1 MGPSP
6 ILSITNT
13 ITIGTILNFNDG
25 NKRHGLKN
33 ITCISD
39 FLNSETNGQQFS
51 MSNFVK
57 YIFSNKASC
66 VTSNI
71 WTINSD

>member
-6 ILSITNT
+6 ILSFTNT

-51 MSNFVK
+51 MSN
-57 YIFSNKASC
+57 IFSNEASC